1 MKVNSMR
8 AGAYALL
15 AMGLINMVYQSGK
28 SGMQAKSLLISAFGA
43 ITLLLLP
50 KFKANFESN
59 STIRNLWWATAAL
72 FTIAAFL
79 I

>member
-28 SGMQAKSLLISAFGA
+28 SGMQVKSLLISAFGA
-43 ITLLLLP
+43 LTLLLLF
-50 KFKANFESN
+50 KFKATFEAN
-59 STIRNLWWATAAL
+59 STLRNLWWATAAIITL
-72 FTIAAFL
+72 FAF
-79 I
+79 IV